1 MKILPDKEKSAH
13 LSPQDRTGQDQGNV
27 EKADNVE
34 NVANVEKADLGLT
47 GRLLLCIVS
56 HISKPGLI
64 RASDWRDIKE
74 RKTMKLHVIRL
85 NWVK

>member
-13 LSPQDRTGQDQGNV
+13 LSPQDRTDQDQANV

-34 NVANVEKADLGLT
+34 NVANVGKADLGLT
-47 GRLLLCIVS
+47 GWLLLCIVS
-56 HISKPGLI
+56 HISGLI

-74 RKTMKLHVIRL
+74 RKKKTMELHV
-85 NWVK
+85 